1 MELGKRIALNIQRV
15 ARFSLTLGGEK
26 LRWKVKKRKDLPF
39 VDTHTNTHT
48 ERERERN
55 KRPRNKSTRNVFI
68 LFRVWEDEWAG
79 KRRCC
84 CNFICL
90 FLSRLHNGM
99 KYTSLLFVLPL
110 FVYLFNSLLRLL
122 GSCWFVYIFASNHRL
137 QCTCFLILPFSPCDE
152 TK

>member
-26 LRWKVKKRKDLPF
+26 LRLKVKKEKICHLS
-39 VDTHTNTHT
+39 TLIQTQTQ
-48 ERERERN
+48 RERERN

-68 LFRVWEDEWAG
+68 LFRVWEGEWAG

-90 FLSRLHNGM
+90 FRVNTMAWS
-99 KYTSLLFVLPL
+99 TPVCSLFCH
-110 FVYLFNSLLRLL
+110 YLFICLIHCCDCWVRV
-122 GSCWFVYIFASNHRL
+122 GSFIF
-137 QCTCFLILPFSPCDE
+137 LPVITGCSVLVS
-152 TK
+152 